1 MSDFDF
7 VSDYAEKEEKSA
19 ALDANEAECALNC
32 AFIGIGG
39 GGSKIAK
46 AFWDLGF
53 KRTVL
58 INTTAKDF
66 EKGLADDNYLAL
78 EGLDGV
84 GKNVE
89 LGIELLEK
97 NSTMIEDV
105 LRTRLGKADWLF
117 VCAAGGGGT
126 GSSVGALN
134 ESFQRYLQ
142 SVEGVGGVV
151 YVITKPTA
159 QEMLNTA
166 IHTNFHTLVSS
177 LKDETYILLDNER
190 QLSKLRGKVGIS
202 DLYPRANTMFAKMF
216 HQILKYAARESD
228 IQAFDSQDLTRFL
241 HAKGRVVIGTA
252 MISPGPNLGADMY
265 QRCVENSPCPG
276 PEGKAEV
283 GVLLEIITP
292 AASNNAEVSG
302 HLEAAASYV
311 GGRSETLFSGI
322 YVQDLPPE
330 LQDKLVSVLALGGLA
345 PWAQKT
351 VGGKTSS
358 NRYP

>member
-7 VSDYAEKEEKSA
+7 VSDYAETEEKSA
-19 ALDANEAECALNC
+19 SLAANEAESALNC
-32 AFIGIGG
+32 AFIGVGG

-53 KRTVL
+53 KRTILV
-58 INTTAKDF
+58 NTTAKDF
-66 EKGLADDNYLAL
+66 EKGLEQDNYLAL
-78 EGLDGV
+78 EGSDGV

-89 LGIELLEK
+89 LGIEVLGK

-117 VCAAGGGGT
+117 VCASGGGGT

-142 SVEGVGGVV
+142 SVEGVGGIV
-151 YVITKPTA
+151 YIITKPTA
-159 QEMLNTA
+159 QELLNST

-177 LKDETYILLDNER
+177 LKEQTYVLLDNER
-190 QLSKLRGKVGIS
+190 QLSRLRGKVGIS
-202 DLYPRANTMFAKMF
+202 DLYPRANAMFAKMF
-216 HQILKYAARESD
+216 SQLLKYAARESD

-241 HAKGRVVIGTA
+241 ASKGRIVIGTA
-252 MISPGPNLGADMY
+252 MIEPGPNLGADLY

-276 PEGKAEV
+276 PNGKAAV
-283 GVLLEIITP
+283 GVLLEVITP
-292 AASNNAEVSG
+292 EASNNAEVSG

-311 GGRSETLFSGI
+311 GGRSDTLFSGI
-322 YVQDLPPE
+322 YVQELPPE
-330 LQDKLVSVLALGGLA
+330 VQNKLISVLALGGLE

-351 VGGKTSS
+351 VGNVPVSG
-358 NRYP
+358 RYP